1 MENLEIKFICSD
13 ELTDMLIAE
22 ISLIGFDIF
31 EQNNDGFVTFH
42 LDVNYDL
49 SEIEEIISRYKS
61 LGEIQYSTEII
72 KKVNWNKEW
81 ESNYAPIEVNNKV
94 YIRASF
100 HPPKDGF
107 ETEILI
113 NPQMSFGTGHH
124 ETTRLVIGLMMQEN
138 WVGQEVMDAGTG
150 TGILA
155 IYAKIK
161 GAKKVVG
168 FDIDDWCIENSIE
181 NAELNNISGYSFNQG
196 TIRDQSLYLYD
207 TLIANINRNI
217 LLDEMEEYTKYI
229 KKGGA
234 LYLSGFYLEDSQII
248 HEKAEENG
256 LIYSTH
262 ASLNRWCAMK
272 FIRN

>member
-42 LDVNYDL
+42 SDVNFDL
-49 SEIEEIISRYKS
+49 TEIDEIISRYRP
-61 LGEIQYSTEII
+61 LGEIHYSTEII

-81 ESNYAPIEVNNKV
+81 ESNYSPIEVNDKV

-100 HPPKDGF
+100 HPPKEGF

-124 ETTRLVIGLMMQEN
+124 ETTRLVIGLMMEEN
-138 WVGQEVMDAGTG
+138 WVEQEVMDAGTG

-196 TIRDQSLYLYD
+196 TIRDQSPYSYD
-207 TLIANINRNI
+207 ALIANINRNI
-217 LLDEMEEYTKYI
+217 LLDEMEEYAKFI

-234 LYLSGFYLEDSQII
+234 LYLSGFYLEDSQVI
-248 HEKAEENG
+248 HEKAEEYG
-256 LIYSTH
+256 LTYKTH

>member
-42 LDVNYDL
+42 SDVNYDL
-49 SEIEEIISRYKS
+49 IEIDEIISRYKP
-61 LGEIQYSTEII
+61 LGEIYYSTEII

-81 ESNYAPIEVNNKV
+81 ESNYSPIEVNDKV

-100 HPPKDGF
+100 HPPKEGF

-124 ETTRLVIGLMMQEN
+124 ETTRLVIGLMMEEN
-138 WVGQEVMDAGTG
+138 WVGQEVLDAGTG

-196 TIRDQSLYLYD
+196 TIREQSLYSYD

-217 LLDEMEEYTKYI
+217 LLDEMEEYAKFI

-248 HEKAEENG
+248 HEKAEEYG
-256 LIYSTH
+256 LTYNTH